1 MDAAKLTALEK
12 EELGASFFLMLN
24 VMKMIN
30 GMNCQEKKWIWKAV
44 NCGTVAVQE
53 SLLSSP
59 TFFLQTGETC
69 VVPPSVSEGTWRALF
84 LTPMREHLYN
94 TVYQDHPFPV
104 SCNHWHHFKM
114 LVMCTS
120 SLSYLVLPSTSTAS
134 AGHIASQCSHMLKN
148 YCIKRD

>member
-24 VMKMIN
+24 VMKMVN
-30 GMNCQEKKWIWKAV
+30 RMNCEAKKKWIWRAV

-53 SLLSSP
+53 SLLSSL
-59 TFFLQTGETC
+59 TFFLQAGETC

-84 LTPMREHLYN
+84 LTPMREHLYS
-94 TVYQDHPFPV
+94 TAYQDHPV
-104 SCNHWHHFKM
+104 SSNHWHHFKM

-120 SLSYLVLPSTSTAS
+120 SLSYLVLPSVHLLLLLVTLLPCVAT
-134 AGHIASQCSHMLKN
+134 
-148 YCIKRD
+148 RW